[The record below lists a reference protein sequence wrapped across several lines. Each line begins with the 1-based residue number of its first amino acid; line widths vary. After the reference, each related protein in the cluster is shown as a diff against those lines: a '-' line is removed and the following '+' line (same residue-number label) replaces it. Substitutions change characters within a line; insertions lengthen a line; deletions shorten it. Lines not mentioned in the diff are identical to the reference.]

1 MLAWTSPWAWA
12 VAALVTSGGL
22 VLVWW
27 RWASTVKHPASSGR
41 LPMLCPRCRRAYPLG
56 TVYCPFDAAR
66 LGQASAGASASPAL
80 GGRCVGCH
88 RAFEAGVRFCPFD
101 GEELAPH
108 VHVGEAIDFADA
120 QFVGA
125 SKICPLCAAKYDDLA
140 GFCGRDAH
148 ELVSVN

>member
-1 MLAWTSPWAWA
+1 
-12 VAALVTSGGL
+12 VAALVTSGL
-22 VLVWW
+22 LALVWW
-27 RWASTVKHPASSGR
+27 RWSATMKTAPAEVNGR

-56 TVYCPFDAAR
+56 TVFCPFDAAR
-66 LGQASAGASASPAL
+66 LGQASAGASATPAL

-88 RAFEAGVRFCPFD
+88 RVFEAGVRFCPFD

-108 VHVGEAIDFADA
+108 SHGGETVDYADH

-125 SKICPLCAAKYDDLA
+125 AKICPLCAAKYDDLA